1 MVSLVDI
8 VPQTR
13 TVQTAAGELEL
24 RGLGL
29 RQIAELLLRFPSL
42 RNLFVQN
49 APELGVETLL
59 LMAPEA
65 IAAIVAEAAG
75 QPEAAGAIADG
86 GLSLDDLAECLV
98 AVRDLTM
105 PNGAAPLLERL
116 TKLLDASSVVGRSGR
131 ARDMSSPPLPNGS
144 SPADMPAAK

>member
-13 TVQTAAGELEL
+13 TVQTAGGELEL

-29 RQIAELLLRFPSL
+29 RQIADLLLRFPSL
-42 RNLFVQN
+42 RNLFVQG
-49 APELGVETLL
+49 APEVDVDTLL
-59 LMAPEA
+59 LMAPDA

-75 QPEAAGAIADG
+75 QPDAVGAVADG
-86 GLSLDDLAECLV
+86 GLSLDDIAECLT

-105 PNGAAPLLERL
+105 PNGVAPFFDRLRRLLGENVFVR
-116 TKLLDASSVVGRSGR
+116 TGRDQDTNSP
-131 ARDMSSPPLPNGS
+131 SPPSNS
-144 SPADMPAAK
+144 SPADMQHAK